1 MLLGV
6 VPEGSDFFLEAG
18 LDQGH
23 GGEGHA
29 GAAAPLALDGADI
42 AESDGVVGGGHGF
55 SAVSDGLIESLGL
68 RVRGEGPLDKPSVA
82 GQELVIGQVAELVD
96 LVPPGLVAG
105 QEGPVPLSTCDT
117 SSEL

>member
-42 AESDGVVGGGHGF
+42 AEGDGVVGGGRGC
-55 SAVSDGLIESLGL
+55 SAVSDGLVEPLGL
-68 RVRGEGPLDKPSVA
+68 LVVGEG
-82 GQELVIGQVAELVD
+82 
-96 LVPPGLVAG
+96 
-105 QEGPVPLSTCDT
+105 
-117 SSEL
+117 